1 MLTKQE
7 RAAIAARLVSY
18 DGGTLYFAEL
28 FECLFNRE
36 IPGDTTTKEDAE
48 AVIDRLV
55 ELCDTSNM
63 VELPLDKDGEV
74 THIGDIVYDE
84 NNKRYEVRQLTLDG
98 NKWFVLAFSGGSCGD
113 GYSFPVKFTHKKPAT
128 VASLNEQLRHVLD
141 KGHMSAWSMAELF
154 DIADKLEKLGDS
166 DD

>member
-1 MLTKQE
+1 MLTKEE
-7 RAAIAARLVSY
+7 RAEIAERLKGINFFT
-18 DGGTLYFAEL
+18 DKALYKVVTGKSVP
-28 FECLFNRE
+28 R
-36 IPGDTTTKEDAE
+36 TTTYNEDIKTMIKA
-48 AVIDRLV
+48 ILN
-55 ELCDTSNM
+55 LCDTSNM

-113 GYSFPVKFTHKKPAT
+113 GYSFPIKFTHKKPAT
-128 VASLNEQLRHVLD
+128 VALLARQIKDVLYAD
-141 KGHMSAWSMAELF
+141 DDISYCTSSELL
-154 DIADKLEKLGDS
+154 DIADQLESLGDG